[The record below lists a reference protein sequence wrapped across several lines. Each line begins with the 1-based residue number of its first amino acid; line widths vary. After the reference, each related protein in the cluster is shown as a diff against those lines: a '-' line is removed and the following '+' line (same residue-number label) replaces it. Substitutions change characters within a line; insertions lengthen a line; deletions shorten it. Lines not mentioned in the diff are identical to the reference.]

1 MASWFISPLLS
12 GLMSGFLFMLIRH
25 FILNKVSSQTRS
37 VIETPCSCVYFQPG
51 DFFFFMVVVSFKH
64 KTQTVERTSAEIF
77 FKKNPFDLATRAAL
91 RLCNGR
97 SRRSRPPGQKK
108 TKRGGSSWGQNRG
121 ITSDLSFQLQLPCSE
136 VRPASPSPDEFT
148 SVAFLL
154 GVNRWLL

>member
-51 DFFFFMVVVSFKH
+51 DFFFMVVVSFKH

-77 FKKNPFDLATRAAL
+77 FLKIHLIWQHGQRCGYATVDLGDPGHRDKK
-91 RLCNGR
+91 
-97 SRRSRPPGQKK
+97 K
-108 TKRGGSSWGQNRG
+108 QN
-121 ITSDLSFQLQLPCSE
+121 
-136 VRPASPSPDEFT
+136 
-148 SVAFLL
+148 VADHL
-154 GVNRWLL
+154 GVKTAGLHLICHFSCSCPAARSDRRRLHQMNLRALHFCSA